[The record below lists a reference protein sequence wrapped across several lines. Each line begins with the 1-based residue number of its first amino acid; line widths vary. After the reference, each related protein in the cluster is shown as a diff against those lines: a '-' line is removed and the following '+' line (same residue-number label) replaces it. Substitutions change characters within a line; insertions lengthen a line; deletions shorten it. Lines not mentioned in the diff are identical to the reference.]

1 MGRVINT
8 DSTGKNRNQQM
19 RLAAE
24 ILRRLM
30 QKTELDDEALDMVAT
45 LYFAFRKIEDGIES
59 SAGVWEDR
67 DYYLK
72 AEELRRRWDWA
83 SRAKDN
89 IKSLALEERWAD
101 LPATLVKL
109 LPYFADITVVKF
121 TSKPSDWQGMYAK
134 LLEEQ
139 RKTR

>member
-72 AEELRRRWDWA
+72 AEELRRRWDWV

-89 IKSLALEERWAD
+89 IKSLALEERWVD